1 MKLDWNNICLVI
13 MSVLE
18 VGQCVAELV
27 QWHPAKAVIMACAAI
42 GSIALIFV

>member
-1 MKLDWNNICLVI
+1 MTLSWYNICLVA

-18 VGQCVAELV
+18 AGQCVAELV